1 MYPRLHKRVFNLEFQ
16 IDRQVPTPIEPC
28 EVVGRNT
35 NLKPLS
41 CWKCLSSKYL
51 GTYVTMNIFNTTIPS
66 ESLNEYILIESQ
78 GVVLY
83 RSLLPLHL
91 CCPQACVRYAPCG
104 ISPGGC
110 PVPVGGQTP
119 FPRFTFAPSIP
130 NNLRSCFSYPDFWP
144 LSLPFISH
152 YAITRRHKV
161 KRDTRRERGC
171 GDSLL
176 TRTVKNPWCSSLRVG

>member
-1 MYPRLHKRVFNLEFQ
+1 MVGFGIHTYLLSRIVLCLEVGLLLTLCYPPACVRHSPGGL
-16 IDRQVPTPIEPC
+16 PC
-28 EVVGRNT
+28 TGRSFPLLLDSSFPALRHVSGMLPVVLT
-35 NLKPLS
+35 
-41 CWKCLSSKYL
+41 
-51 GTYVTMNIFNTTIPS
+51 
-66 ESLNEYILIESQ
+66 Q

-130 NNLRSCFSYPDFWP
+130 NNLRSCFSYPDF
-144 LSLPFISH
+144 
-152 YAITRRHKV
+152 
-161 KRDTRRERGC
+161 
-171 GDSLL
+171 
-176 TRTVKNPWCSSLRVG
+176 